1 MISQIANFV
10 FVLITFKCI
19 SNSVAAAKNI
29 KEIIEFHFSLLI
41 HYPFGLVFCF
51 LFLLNEKNINFHE
64 VLHDF
69 IDHRMSFQIFIS
81 LHSGHINV
89 YSKLNTSRYSFV
101 LKCFC
106 SFFFFL
112 FYEIRID
119 GFFIILE
126 IKKKYQITK
135 IRVVCG
141 DIFNFFFLLAI
152 FLSLLLWLICNHLL
166 LREFHFFFFFFSR
179 HLYIVRQDINEN

>member
-1 MISQIANFV
+1 MISQIANFA

-19 SNSVAAAKNI
+19 SNSAAAAKNI

-41 HYPFGLVFCF
+41 HYPFGLV
-51 LFLLNEKNINFHE
+51 FLLNEKNINFHE

-126 IKKKYQITK
+126 IKKSIKLPK
-135 IRVVCG
+135 
-141 DIFNFFFLLAI
+141 
-152 FLSLLLWLICNHLL
+152 
-166 LREFHFFFFFFSR
+166 
-179 HLYIVRQDINEN
+179 

>member
-1 MISQIANFV
+1 MCLSAAFCSLSDITTSTKRVVFIWKGNDAVNELYISANMISQIAKFA

-19 SNSVAAAKNI
+19 SNSVAAKNI

-41 HYPFGLVFCF
+41 HYPFGLV
-51 LFLLNEKNINFHE
+51 LYLLNEKNINFHE

-112 FYEIRID
+112 FLWNKNWWL
-119 GFFIILE
+119 FFILE
-126 IKKKYQITK
+126 IKKSIKLPK
-135 IRVVCG
+135 
-141 DIFNFFFLLAI
+141 
-152 FLSLLLWLICNHLL
+152 
-166 LREFHFFFFFFSR
+166 
-179 HLYIVRQDINEN
+179 